1 MAHPR
6 FSLNQKT
13 TENLTV
19 PELVA
24 ACSESGVEWVGL
36 WREHV
41 AEYGLDASARL
52 VGDAGLKV
60 STLCR
65 GGFFPAETQTG
76 FQQNIEKNLRAI
88 DEARVLGTDVIV
100 LVCGGIAGRNL
111 ERSRGQVAEAIAVLA
126 PEAAK
131 AGVKLAIEP
140 LHPMFGAD
148 RSVVVTLAQALDLA
162 EEHPQEEVGVVI
174 DSYNVWWDPEVWAQ
188 IHRARGRIL
197 SYQVCDWLDPLP
209 SPLMGRGMM
218 GDGVIDFRR
227 LTDAVLAAEYQGPI
241 EVEIFNQ
248 EIWDRNGPDVLAEAI
263 ERFDTL
269 VA

>member
-1 MAHPR
+1 MSHDQNDSFQELLAARSAFAR
-6 FSLNQKT
+6 FMKRYARARDPYSLSIRQ
-13 TENLTV
+13 
-19 PELVA
+19 
-24 ACSESGVEWVGL
+24 
-36 WREHV
+36 
-41 AEYGLDASARL
+41 D
-52 VGDAGLKV
+52 
-60 STLCR
+60 
-65 GGFFPAETQTG
+65 
-76 FQQNIEKNLRAI
+76 
-88 DEARVLGTDVIV
+88 
-100 LVCGGIAGRNL
+100 
-111 ERSRGQVAEAIAVLA
+111 
-126 PEAAK
+126 
-131 AGVKLAIEP
+131 
-140 LHPMFGAD
+140 
-148 RSVVVTLAQALDLA
+148 LAQALDLA